1 MLQLRRLGLATLA
14 LAVMAA
20 GSAQALDPK
29 LLPADTE
36 LVFTVNVKQI
46 MDSELV
52 RAQKEAIDQAKAI
65 LENLG
70 GANPVQKYL
79 QDAGFDFF
87 TDLYSLTVA
96 TAGSKD
102 ADKAFIAVEGKF
114 NVPKFNGAAEAAA
127 KDNPDGLRITK
138 QGDATVY
145 EITPPGEKRIYASL
159 VNSKLLI
166 AAPTKESLN
175 DALGRISNNR
185 QANLKKEVRT
195 LLETVNKKQ
204 SVSFVATGSALAKM
218 MEGAPIPNAEIA
230 GQALQSIDGL
240 SGAITITRE
249 IQFQLGVNAKD
260 EDTAKK
266 MSAGGNVALLTVRAL
281 VEQRAKEDQK
291 LAPVVDIVK
300 TLRIS
305 SQGSNILLRGEVS
318 LDVIEKL
325 MKNLPGG
332 Q

>member
-1 MLQLRRLGLATLA
+1 MLQLRRFGLAVLA
-14 LAVMAA
+14 LGVLAA
-20 GSAQALDPK
+20 GSARAIDPK

-70 GANPVQKYL
+70 GANPVQKHL

-87 TDLYSLTVA
+87 TDLYTMTIA

-102 ADKAFIAVEGKF
+102 TDKMFIAVEGKF

-127 KDNPDGLRITK
+127 KDNPDALRITK

-145 EITPPGEKRIYASL
+145 EITPPGEKRVYASL

-166 AAPTKESLN
+166 AAPTKEALN
-175 DALGRISNNR
+175 DALSRISNNR
-185 QANLKKEVRT
+185 PANLKKEVRT

-218 MEGAPIPNAEIA
+218 MEGAPVPNAEIA
-230 GQALQSIDGL
+230 GQALQSIEGL

-260 EDTAKK
+260 EATAKN
-266 MSAGGNVALLTVRAL
+266 MATAGNVALLTVRSL
-281 VEQRAKEDQK
+281 VETRAKEDQK

-300 TLRIS
+300 TLRIT
-305 SQGSNILLRGEVS
+305 SQGSNILLRGEVT